1 MSGYS
6 GTSPPP
12 EIPVPPESAFGC
24 SSSFNPFSLSKDI
37 KKRGTRPAPRFPYGS
52 IFKSQSSRK
61 QLVGLLIQAG
71 QGFRDVVL
79 AFYENR
85 VHVLGPQRG
94 PLPVLGE
101 VRVVSRLLHSKF
113 Q

>member
-1 MSGYS
+1 MPEYS
-6 GTSPPP
+6 GTLPPP
-12 EIPVPPESAFGC
+12 EIPAQPESAFGG
-24 SSSFNPFSLSKDI
+24 SGSFDPLSLSKNI
-37 KKRGTRPAPRFPYGS
+37 EKRGTKPAPRFPYGS

-94 PLPVLGE
+94 PLLVLGE